1 MEAWLS
7 GCGWLGWAWLG
18 AHWGCALLG
27 TGMSAVCW
35 WLRLDAQKHARAGR
49 RERSLREELQAYA
62 RLDVSITRELGSG
75 MDAAQ
80 ASRLLARRVCRTIAE
95 KSAFRQV
102 GMLLRNA
109 EGRLRCFG
117 SAGAD
122 DTTVACMQEWAEKIV
137 EEEHAEGRTRTVGPG
152 TKNVT
157 IALGE
162 WGRYDYVLSP
172 RLAAGQRERRR
183 WRRAI
188 VTPIWA
194 SGNAGTAVSSTKT
207 AMSSTKTAMSSTK
220 TAMSRMTGA
229 IIVCADASAEDE
241 PGRRARIRGPEP
253 RMGAIEALASR
264 LGTSIENRGLTERLL
279 RAEKLA
285 SLGQLAG
292 GVAHALNNPLTA
304 VLGFAELI
312 RETSDEQRVRQDAET
327 IVAEAL
333 KMKDTVQRLIE
344 FWRPVAMA
352 QEQVDLSVVVR
363 ELVQAC
369 EAKLQERGVLLQVA
383 MPGNPPLVRG
393 SRERLRQVLEHL
405 LNNAAQA
412 IALQQSTLPKKSAML
427 REPDLAEE
435 PPSIRISLSHDEH
448 ALHVIVSDTG
458 PGFKEPSRVFDPFY
472 TTKGP
477 EHGAGLGLSIC
488 YGIVREHGGEIS
500 ALNML
505 PHGAAVVVEL
515 PLNRVVQETPAC
527 VEEAAEEQHV
537 AARMEPRRVEPIRTR
552 QIRKT

>member
-1 MEAWLS
+1 MDAWGS
-7 GCGWLGWAWLG
+7 GGGQPGLVWLEV
-18 AHWGCALLG
+18 HWGCALLVIVLV
-27 TGMSAVCW
+27 AAYW
-35 WLRLDAQKHARAGR
+35 RLKRDAQKHASASR
-49 RERSLREELQAYA
+49 RERSLREEMQAYA
-62 RLDVSITRELGSG
+62 RLDISTTKELGSG

-80 ASRLLARRVCRTIAE
+80 ASRLLARRVCRTVAE

-109 EGRLRCFG
+109 EGRLLCFG

-122 DTTVACMQEWAEKIV
+122 DTTVSCMQEWAEKIV
-137 EEEHAEGRTRTVGPG
+137 EEEHAEGRARTVGAG
-152 TKNVT
+152 AKNVT

-172 RLAAGQRERRR
+172 RLVAGKRERRR

-194 SGNAGTAVSSTKT
+194 SGGTGS
-207 AMSSTKTAMSSTK
+207 
-220 TAMSRMTGA
+220 AMSRMTGA
-229 IIVCADASAEDE
+229 IIVCADASADRE
-241 PGRRARIRGPEP
+241 PGRRTRGSER

-312 RETSDEQRVRQDAET
+312 RETSEEQRVRQDAET

-344 FWRPVAMA
+344 FWRPVAVA
-352 QEQVDLSVVVR
+352 EEQVDMSVVVR

-369 EAKLQERGVLLQVA
+369 EGKLQERGVLLHVA
-383 MPGNPPLVRG
+383 MAGNPPMVRG

-412 IALQQSTLPKKSAML
+412 IALQQSTLPRKSAML
-427 REPDLAEE
+427 REPDEKEE

-458 PGFKEPSRVFDPFY
+458 PGFKEPGRVFDPFY

-515 PLNRVVQETPAC
+515 PLNRVVQEMPAC